1 MSELDASHEQALAVS
16 ETPTPSASPKRSWGL
31 LLRLTVALMISTIAV
46 LLVLSYRLATAP
58 DNLYRQPRDLAGLI
72 ESIEQS
78 VVDID
83 CDVSGGTGFAFEG
96 SGLST
101 GFQTMIVTN
110 HHVVEDCLD
119 ASIEPIVRHG
129 ADHELT
135 TRAQILD
142 FDEENDLALIE
153 IEASLPR
160 IKEAPT
166 FAKRGWWTMAIG
178 NPYDAD
184 FDIPLINNTTFGNIT
199 QVVDGYLNYTTA
211 TINRGNSGGPLVN
224 SRGELIGINTWA
236 SSGDESGVWNIAIDS
251 DILCL
256 ELFTCPNE

>member
-1 MSELDASHEQALAVS
+1 MSELDASHEQALTDS
-16 ETPTPSASPKRSWGL
+16 EAPIAFEAPRKTWAL
-31 LLRLTVALMISTIAV
+31 LIRLTIGLMFVAIVV

-110 HHVVEDCLD
+110 HHVVEDCIE

-153 IEASLPR
+153 IEALLPR

-256 ELFTCPNE
+256 ELFTCPDE